1 MWNDERTQPILRGRG
16 GAARRNGATHRDGG
30 VAVDGDVELSI
41 DVRDLMGFEMMP
53 SWSRGSERSEFAV
66 TAALT
71 SPEASALA
79 EDACSVEL
87 GETAQGSTLCVRFRA
102 KCQGDRSG
110 AMLANHNV
118 DIATFSIVTSQ
129 QMPSLQPTPPC
140 VLGPLAL

>member
-1 MWNDERTQPILRGRG
+1 M
-16 GAARRNGATHRDGG
+16 
-30 VAVDGDVELSI
+30 AVDDDVELSI

-71 SPEASALA
+71 SPKASALA

-102 KCQGDRSG
+102 KCQGDP
-110 AMLANHNV
+110 A
-118 DIATFSIVTSQ
+118 Q
-129 QMPSLQPTPPC
+129 C
-140 VLGPLAL
+140 

>member
-1 MWNDERTQPILRGRG
+1 MCNDERTQPILRGRG
-16 GAARRNGATHRDGG
+16 SAARRNGATHRDGG

-102 KCQGDRSG
+102 KCQGDP
-110 AMLANHNV
+110 A
-118 DIATFSIVTSQ
+118 Q
-129 QMPSLQPTPPC
+129 C
-140 VLGPLAL
+140 